1 LFVGVENKYLPG
13 GRTDFYESKARS
25 DSRVSG
31 RAVLRPSRYSLQ
43 CVEASF
49 GRQSR
54 ETVERTALQEWA
66 EFWNDWRKVPA
77 AFSILHN
84 LHLKLHSRVAA
95 GFEIIARKA

>member
-1 LFVGVENKYLPG
+1 LPNAKLIVFTRHG
-13 GRTDFYESKARS
+13 KMARN
-25 DSRVSG
+25 VSNM
-31 RAVLRPSRYSLQ
+31 RPEHAPTSLQ

-54 ETVERTALQEWA
+54 ETVERTTLQEWA

-84 LHLKLHSRVAA
+84 LPLKLHSRVAA